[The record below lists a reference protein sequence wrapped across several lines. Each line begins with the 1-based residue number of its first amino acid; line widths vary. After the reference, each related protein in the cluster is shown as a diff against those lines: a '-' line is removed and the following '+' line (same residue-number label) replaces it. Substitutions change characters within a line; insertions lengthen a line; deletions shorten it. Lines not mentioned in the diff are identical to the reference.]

1 LINFLRE
8 RRNTMKAKRIVWFG
22 TSVVLLVTLGF
33 VAQGFA
39 AEGVFISDVTEN
51 PSKYYNLPVKIKGV
65 VVDVTP
71 EQVGLKSGFYTLRDE
86 SEQTIEIKTNELPAP
101 GQTFIVEG
109 TVTMKAGTQTPYLR
123 ELSRGSGNLLPVIV
137 IGAAVIVLIL
147 IGILVYMLRRPA
159 GMEPAYEEAG
169 ALEPTRPVTSEEL
182 TQIAPERTVE
192 VPSIPAQLEVLNG
205 PSKGDKFILKKQN
218 IIGRESGDL
227 TLADPTV
234 SGEHA
239 QITFKN
245 KKYILN
251 NKSLTNPT
259 KVNKATVE
267 GLRELK
273 DGDEIVLGA
282 IKLKF
287 SKL

>member
-1 LINFLRE
+1 LTNFLRE
-8 RRNTMKAKRIVWFG
+8 RRNTMKAQRMVWFG
-22 TSVVLLVTLGF
+22 VGVALLVTLGF
-33 VAQGFA
+33 IAQGLA
-39 AEGVFISDVTEN
+39 AEVVFISEVKQN

-71 EQVGLKSGFYTLRDE
+71 EQVGLKSGLYTIRDE
-86 SEQTIEIKTNELPAP
+86 SEETIEIKTSELPAP

-109 TVTMKAGTQTPYLR
+109 IVTMKAGTQTPYLK
-123 ELSRGSGNLLPVIV
+123 EVSRGGGNLLPVIV

-147 IGILVYMLRRPA
+147 IGILVYMLRRPVA
-159 GMEPAYEEAG
+159 MESAYEG
-169 ALEPTRPVTSEEL
+169 AEPTRPVTAEEM
-182 TQIAPERTVE
+182 QRVAPAPERTVE

-205 PSKGDKFILKKQN
+205 PSKGEKYILKKQN
-218 IIGRESGDL
+218 TIGREAGDL
-227 TLADPTV
+227 TLGDPTV

-245 KKYILN
+245 RKYILA

-259 KVNKATVE
+259 KVNKTAVE
-267 GLRELK
+267 GLQELN

-282 IKLKF
+282 IKMKF
-287 SKL
+287 TML

>member
-1 LINFLRE
+1 
-8 RRNTMKAKRIVWFG
+8 MKAKRIVWFG
-22 TSVVLLVTLGF
+22 TGVLLLVTLG
-33 VAQGFA
+33 VIAQGFA
-39 AEGVFISDVTEN
+39 ADGVFISDIKDN

-71 EQVGLKSGFYTLRDE
+71 EQVGVKSGFYTLRDE
-86 SEQTIEIKTNELPAP
+86 SEETIEIKTNELPAP

-109 TVTMKAGTQTPYLR
+109 TVTMKAGTQTTYLR

-159 GMEPAYEEAG
+159 AMEPAYEEAG

-182 TQIAPERTVE
+182 KKIAPERTVE

-205 PSKGDKFILKKQN
+205 PNKGEKYILKKQN

-227 TLADPTV
+227 TLGDPTV

-245 KKYILN
+245 KKYILS

>member
-1 LINFLRE
+1 MTNFLRE
-8 RRNTMKAKRIVWFG
+8 RRNTMKAQRMVWFG
-22 TSVVLLVTLGF
+22 VGVALLVTLGF
-33 VAQGFA
+33 IAQGLA
-39 AEGVFISDVTEN
+39 AEVVFISEVKQN

-71 EQVGLKSGFYTLRDE
+71 EQVGLKSGLYTIRDE
-86 SEQTIEIKTNELPAP
+86 SEETIEIKTSELPAP

-109 TVTMKAGTQTPYLR
+109 IVTMKAGTQTPYLK
-123 ELSRGSGNLLPVIV
+123 EVSRGGGNLLPVIV

-147 IGILVYMLRRPA
+147 IGILVYMLRRPVA
-159 GMEPAYEEAG
+159 MESAYEG
-169 ALEPTRPVTSEEL
+169 AEPTRPVTAEEM
-182 TQIAPERTVE
+182 QRVAPAPERTVE

-205 PSKGDKFILKKQN
+205 PSKGEKYILKKQN
-218 IIGRESGDL
+218 TIGREAGDL
-227 TLADPTV
+227 TLGDPTV

-245 KKYILN
+245 RKYILA

-259 KVNKATVE
+259 KVNKTAVE
-267 GLRELK
+267 GLQELN

-282 IKLKF
+282 IKMKF
-287 SKL
+287 TML

>member
-8 RRNTMKAKRIVWFG
+8 RRNTMKAQRMVWFG
-22 TSVVLLVTLGF
+22 VGVALLVTLGF
-33 VAQGFA
+33 IAQGLA
-39 AEGVFISDVTEN
+39 AEVVFISEVKQN

-71 EQVGLKSGFYTLRDE
+71 EQVGLKSGLYTIRDE
-86 SEQTIEIKTNELPAP
+86 SEETIEIKTSELPAP

-109 TVTMKAGTQTPYLR
+109 IVTMKAGTQTPYLK
-123 ELSRGSGNLLPVIV
+123 EVSRGGGNLLPVIV

-147 IGILVYMLRRPA
+147 IGILVYMLRRPVA
-159 GMEPAYEEAG
+159 MESAYEG
-169 ALEPTRPVTSEEL
+169 AEPTRPVTAEEM
-182 TQIAPERTVE
+182 QRVAPAPERTVE

-205 PSKGDKFILKKQN
+205 PSKGEKYILKKQN
-218 IIGRESGDL
+218 TIGREAGDL
-227 TLADPTV
+227 TLGDPTV

-245 KKYILN
+245 RKYILA

-259 KVNKATVE
+259 KVNKTAVE
-267 GLRELK
+267 GLQELN

-282 IKLKF
+282 IKMKF
-287 SKL
+287 TML